1 MKQYLQSGEGKELSS
16 QNSIPWWSISYCE
29 NIKKNTSFNCFSH
42 TEIII
47 KQVFKECA
55 LEKKKNSED
64 IGCLKLWCDTVI
76 IMSKNVRNSK
86 WTLKIQVNV
95 YVYYKPI
102 IILG

>member
-1 MKQYLQSGEGKELSS
+1 MGKEKNCLPR
-16 QNSIPWWSISYCE
+16 IPHLDEVSVIVKTL
-29 NIKKNTSFNCFSH
+29 KKNTSFNCFSH
-42 TEIII
+42 TEIIL

-64 IGCLKLWCDTVI
+64 IGCLKLWCNTII

-86 WTLKIQVNV
+86 WTLKIQINV